1 MSGYP
6 MMMQE
11 SIKKLE
17 QTRSFRLSQEIP
29 RMPFAEREALLHE
42 WHPDYRPDSIKE
54 VRIGPNKGE
63 KLTNKLVDLLEG
75 RSCVDP
81 DQVNLNQIDYDVDIL
96 VIGAGG
102 GGVSAALIAQ
112 EKGARVLMA
121 TKLRIGDSN
130 TVMAEGGI
138 AAATQAND
146 SLDRHFL
153 DTMGGGRFKNKRDVV
168 STLVHD
174 APLMVEW
181 LKDLGCM
188 FDTKDNGD
196 FVVSFAGGH
205 QRRRVHS
212 CKDLSGLEFMR
223 VIRDEFRNQ
232 KIPLLEYTPAVE
244 LLLDEEG
251 KCTGAL
257 LQNMETGEYLVVKAK
272 AVILATG
279 GIGRLHPCDFPTTNH
294 YGATADGL
302 VIAYRAGANLLHM
315 GNIQFHPTG
324 AMWPEQMLG
333 QLITEAC
340 RGNGAQLVNVKGERF
355 INELE
360 TRDTVS
366 SGILREV
373 QGRGN
378 GIPTPT
384 GRAGIWL
391 DTPLINIRGDAGKLD
406 RMFAGI
412 VHRFHEYGINV
423 REEPILIF
431 PTQHYQNGGVEI
443 DPEART
449 KVPGL
454 YAAGECSGGVQGIN
468 RLGGNSLLDIFV
480 FGHRSAHSAVTYIK
494 SAQVGAP
501 SLQHVKKY
509 HQQLK
514 DLGIHNGLISPILL
528 PDYTREEVKVRSAN
542 GASMN

>member
-6 MMMQE
+6 LIMQE

-29 RMPFAEREALLHE
+29 RMSFAEREALLHE

-54 VRIGPNKGE
+54 VRLGPNKGE

-81 DQVNLNQIDYDVDIL
+81 EKVDLTKNDYEVDVL

-102 GGVSAALIAQ
+102 GGVTAALIAH
-112 EKGARVLMA
+112 EKGAKVLMA
-121 TKLRIGDSN
+121 TKLRMGDSN
-130 TVMAEGGI
+130 TIMAEGGI
-138 AAATQAND
+138 AAATQTND

-153 DTMGGGRFKNKRDVV
+153 DTMGGGRFKNKKDVV
-168 STLVHD
+168 SVLVHD
-174 APLMVEW
+174 APLIVEW

-212 CKDLSGLEFMR
+212 CKDLSGMEFMR
-223 VIRDEFRNQ
+223 VIRDEFRNK
-232 KIPLLEYTPAVE
+232 KIPLLEFTPAVD
-244 LLLDEEG
+244 LLLDDEG
-251 KCTGAL
+251 KCAGAV
-257 LQNMETGEYLVVKAK
+257 LQNIETGEYLVVKAK

-279 GIGRLHPCDFPTTNH
+279 GIGRLHPCGFPTTNH

-373 QGRGN
+373 LGRGN
-378 GIPTPT
+378 GVPTPT
-384 GRAGIWL
+384 GRHGIWL

-412 VHRFHEYGINV
+412 VHRFNEYGINV

-443 DPEART
+443 DPDART

-468 RLGGNSLLDIFV
+468 RLGGTSLLDIFV
-480 FGHRSAHSAVTYIK
+480 FGHRSANSAVDYIK
-494 SAQVGAP
+494 TAKVGTP
-501 SLQHVKKY
+501 SLKHIVKY
-509 HQQLK
+509 HQELD
-514 DLGIHNGLISPILL
+514 DLEIHNGLTSPILL
-528 PDYTREEVKVRSAN
+528 PDYTREETKARSA
-542 GASMN
+542 S